1 MEEQIQTKKMPES
14 HKAEQSVIACMMMD
28 REAAQKASDI
38 LTKEDF
44 QYQNLGIL
52 FECLSELCDEGKP
65 VDEPL
70 LIQEKVRTKGAA
82 PSIADEATLMGILDN
97 VTSSL
102 QLEHFA
108 NIVKEKATL
117 RNTIKVLYSAEND
130 CYSAQEPVDDILE
143 RAEQSLFKIAEGRG
157 SSEYEPIKEIARRT
171 FASIDA
177 AARSDGSV
185 TGIASG
191 YVDLDRKTSGFQNSD
206 YILVAARPSMGKTA
220 LVLNI
225 ALNILTKLEDKWVA
239 IFSLEMSKEQLCK
252 RLFAMHSRVDSQ
264 KIRNGNLSNP
274 EWRELAA
281 TEQVISN
288 SKLIIDD
295 TPGITIQELR
305 KKCRKYKVEH
315 GLDIIMIDYLQLM
328 QGTGKSDSRQ
338 QEVSDISR
346 QLKALAR
353 ELNVPV
359 IVLSQLSR
367 KVEERPDHRPM
378 LSDLRES
385 GAIEQDADV
394 VMFIYREDYYK
405 HDTENKGISE
415 IIIAKQRQGP
425 IGSVN
430 LLWVPDQTL
439 FKNLEN
445 TQRKDDY

>member
-1 MEEQIQTKKMPES
+1 MDQEAQVRKMPES
-14 HKAEQSVIACMMMD
+14 HKAEKSVIACMMMD

-44 QYQNLGIL
+44 QYQNLGLL
-52 FECLSELCDEGKP
+52 FEVLCELYDENKP
-65 VDEPL
+65 TGDPL
-70 LIQEKVRTKGAA
+70 LIQEKLRSKNASMESG
-82 PSIADEATLMGILDN
+82 DESFLGSLLDE
-97 VTSSL
+97 VSSSL
-102 QLEHFA
+102 QIEHYA
-108 NIVKEKATL
+108 NIVKDKSVL
-117 RNTIKVLYSAEND
+117 RKTIKTLYNAENE
-130 CYSAQEPVDDILE
+130 CYSENEPVDNILE
-143 RAEQSLFKIAEGRG
+143 RAEQDLFKLAEGRG
-157 SSEYEPIKEIARRT
+157 GADYESIHDISLRT
-171 FASIDA
+171 FNSIIAASKN
-177 AARSDGSV
+177 DGNV

-191 YVDLDRKTSGFQNSD
+191 FGDLDRKTAGFQNSD

-220 LVLNI
+220 FVLNI
-225 ALNILTKLEDKWVA
+225 ALNILAHSDKWVA
-239 IFSLEMSKEQLCK
+239 IFSLEMSKEQLTK
-252 RLFAMHSRVDSQ
+252 RLYSMHSRVDSQ
-264 KIRNGNLSNP
+264 KIRTGKLTGQ
-274 EWRELAA
+274 EWSELVR
-281 TEQVISN
+281 TEAFISD
-288 SKLIIDD
+288 SHLIIDD
-295 TPGITIQELR
+295 TPGITMQELR

-328 QGTGKSDSRQ
+328 TGSGKSDSRQ

-367 KVEERPDHRPM
+367 KVEERPDHKPM
-378 LSDLRES
+378 MSDLRES

-405 HDTENKGISE
+405 KDTENKGISE

-425 IGSVN
+425 IGSIN

-445 TQRKDDY
+445 HQKNDEY

>member
-1 MEEQIQTKKMPES
+1 MDEQVQTKKMPES

-38 LTKEDF
+38 LTKDDF

-82 PSIADEATLMGILDN
+82 PTIADEATLMSILDN
-97 VTSSL
+97 VSSSL

-117 RNTIKVLYSAEND
+117 RSTIKVLYSAEND
-130 CYSAQEPVDDILE
+130 CYSAQESVDDILE
-143 RAEQSLFKIAEGRG
+143 RTEQSLFKIAEGRG

-177 AARSDGSV
+177 AARSDGNV

-220 LVLNI
+220 LVLNV

-328 QGTGKSDSRQ
+328 QGSGKSDSRQ

-367 KVEERPDHRPM
+367 KVEERPDHKPM

-430 LLWVPDQTL
+430 LLWVPEQTL

-445 TQRKDDY
+445 TQKKDDY